1 MNNKGL
7 LLAIPISL
15 LSGTILV
22 GASQMTT
29 LLPMAVSPNSN
40 QQVLVKMPVMG
51 AFQPIGFWGG
61 IAIAVGGTV
70 MPILLSPKEEE
81 PDYLKFQYQ
90 PPTLVIEPPT
100 LATIGHQPEQEY
112 QPSEPA
118 SPVPVVFPQRVPQPD
133 LVEVLQNAKQQEFP
147 VGKFTPEDR
156 ELVGLPDR
164 YETPELPVFQQE
176 PEQGIWDESDDDDQ
190 DTYRDEVEEVE
201 PSVFQQEENLAED
214 IWGESDDD
222 DQDTW
227 NNCDDESCEDET
239 GEDDDESYEEDE
251 DEDESEPVVSI
262 PSPVFTPPP
271 QTPVIAYSHRTV
283 QSTAPEIKFEEASIC
298 EAIAATNKP
307 VIICSPPGTGKTSTI
322 RAVICE
328 VFKQDPSAELHIVD
342 RKNGA
347 GALSGRW
354 MGLEKIPGIVV
365 APDKHLELLLDECE
379 AVANIV
385 DKRRH
390 IPKSE
395 IPKQH
400 NVWLILDDYLAMY
413 ERSKSLAR
421 TLPKTSPLK
430 IKLASYH
437 ADLCDIAYDGREL
450 KVRVVMLTHSPNC
463 EDLGLT
469 GGQKKSFA
477 FFVLGFL
484 DKTQGQRADGGFGAI
499 SAALAQPSIFPNIAD
514 RDKLQKD
521 FEKVSLASIEQGR
534 PMFMT
539 TMGIPRLGLMPDLSW
554 TETYQLPLDFSQI
567 DSQAKQEF
575 QAELEQEDGKEPD
588 AIDYLARFWDTHR
601 AKD

>member
-118 SPVPVVFPQRVPQPD
+118 SPIPVVFPQRVPQPD
-133 LVEVLQNAKQQEFP
+133 LAEVLQNAKQQEFP
-147 VGKFTPEDR
+147 VGKFMPEDR
-156 ELVGLPDR
+156 EPEPLDLPDR
-164 YETPELPVFQQE
+164 YEKPVELPVFQQE
-176 PEQGIWDESDDDDQ
+176 K
-190 DTYRDEVEEVE
+190 
-201 PSVFQQEENLAED
+201 NLEED
-214 IWGESDDD
+214 IWNESDNDN
-222 DQDTW
+222 QDTW
-227 NNCDDESCEDET
+227 GVCEDESCEDET

-283 QSTAPEIKFEEASIC
+283 QSAAPEIKFEEADIC

-307 VIICSPPGTGKTSTI
+307 LIICSPPGTGKTSTI

-328 VFKQDPSAELHIVD
+328 IFKQDPAAELHIVD

-354 MGLEKIPGIVV
+354 MGLEKIPGVVV

-379 AVANIV
+379 AVAEIV
-385 DKRRH
+385 DKRRNMS
-390 IPKSE
+390 KSE
-395 IPKQH
+395 VAKQH

-421 TLPKTSPLK
+421 IVPKDSPLK
-430 IKLASYH
+430 MRLASYH

-463 EDLGLT
+463 EDLGLS
-469 GGQKKSFA
+469 GGKKRSFA

-521 FEKVSLASIEQGR
+521 FEKISLASVDQGR
-534 PMFMT
+534 PMFLT
-539 TMGIPRLGLMPDLSW
+539 TMGVPRLGLMPNLSW
-554 TETYQLPLDFSQI
+554 TETHQLPLDFSQI
-567 DSQAKQEF
+567 DSQAKQES
-575 QAELEQEDGKEPD
+575 QAEPEQEDGKEPD